1 MKIRLVA
8 NELVDGEVEYISLV
22 KHGANRSPF
31 KIMKGEESVQDSWDD
46 LMPELAKLRRRMND
60 PTATENQE
68 TTVTKMDEDKERKL
82 EVAKLRQ
89 RLASLNHQQLNLW
102 ESPQHPL
109 FKRLDAD
116 LTYQIE
122 KCQLE
127 LAALTTEQQ
136 EQMNRH
142 SAFFRRGGS
151 SVHSQ
156 ATLSDS
162 AHERRDA
169 DLRKSVESIDLS
181 TPITQ
186 TDAAEVAKVNLN
198 GIKL

>member
-31 KIMKGEESVQDSWDD
+31 KIIKAEQPVQDSWND
-46 LMPELAKLRRRMND
+46 LMPELAKLRERMKE
-60 PTATENQE
+60 PTAIKHQE
-68 TTVTKMDEDKERKL
+68 TTVTNMDKDKARML
-82 EVAKLRQ
+82 EVARLRQ
-89 RLASLNHQQLNLW
+89 KLASLNHQQLNLW

-109 FKRLDAD
+109 FKRLNDD
-116 LTYQIE
+116 LDFAIE
-122 KCQLE
+122 KCELE
-127 LAALTTEQQ
+127 LAVLTTDQQ
-136 EQMNRH
+136 AQMNRH

-156 ATLSDS
+156 ATVSDS
-162 AHERRDA
+162 AYERRDA
-169 DLRKSVESIDLS
+169 EIHKSTQNIDLS

-186 TDAAEVAKVNLN
+186 TDADEVAKIDLT